1 MLKKKNGGE
10 VMAMPTYEEL
20 LAIIK
25 IQQATIEELTEKL
38 AKAEARIAE
47 LEEQVHKDSHNS
59 SKPPSSDGYKKPAP
73 KSLRKKSGKKAGGQK
88 GHKGHHMALDNPD
101 RVERIYPKH
110 CANCP
115 HRENC
120 AHLKVHD
127 SCYVVDV
134 IVKKETVKYQMLEC
148 NCNGVQETA
157 ERPAGIKGTVTYGA
171 DLKSLICILN
181 TQGMVA
187 MQNLCNIIKDLT
199 GIKPSVGTV
208 ANMLHSAAGVAKPVV
223 YTFPQLLHQEP
234 VVNCDETGADVNGK
248 LHYVHVMCTKDL
260 TYYALSK
267 KRGKEAMDEIGFL
280 PKYKGIVEHDFWQ
293 SYFAAT
299 EAEHA
304 MCCAHILRELTGIFE
319 NHPEQIW
326 AREMYDQLLVMHQ
339 DADFYN
345 QHPEIKSRQNRMECL
360 KRQYDEILEKGVRQ
374 NPIPER
380 EKGKR
385 GKPKKG
391 KIRALIDRL
400 IKHKGDVCRFA
411 DNSLVPFTN
420 NQAGRDLRMV
430 KIKNKVIGTFR
441 SEQGA
446 KDFLILKSFTST
458 AAKNG
463 VTAFEALRSLL
474 YGQFALV
481 TE

>member
-1 MLKKKNGGE
+1 M
-10 VMAMPTYEEL
+10 
-20 LAIIK
+20 
-25 IQQATIEELTEKL
+25 
-38 AKAEARIAE
+38 
-47 LEEQVHKDSHNS
+47 
-59 SKPPSSDGYKKPAP
+59 
-73 KSLRKKSGKKAGGQK
+73 KSVL
-88 GHKGHHMALDNPD
+88 
-101 RVERIYPKH
+101 
-110 CANCP
+110 
-115 HRENC
+115 
-120 AHLKVHD
+120 
-127 SCYVVDV
+127 
-134 IVKKETVKYQMLEC
+134 
-148 NCNGVQETA
+148 
-157 ERPAGIKGTVTYGA
+157 
-171 DLKSLICILN
+171 
-181 TQGMVA
+181 
-187 MQNLCNIIKDLT
+187 
-199 GIKPSVGTV
+199 
-208 ANMLHSAAGVAKPVV
+208 
-223 YTFPQLLHQEP
+223 
-234 VVNCDETGADVNGK
+234 
-248 LHYVHVMCTKDL
+248 
-260 TYYALSK
+260 
-267 KRGKEAMDEIGFL
+267 RGKEAMDEIGFL

-411 DNSLVPFTN
+411 DNPLVPFTN
-420 NQAGRDLRMV
+420 NQAERDLRMV
-430 KIKNKVIGTFR
+430 KMKNKVIGTFR

-446 KDFLILKSFTST
+446 SSSSSPLPPPLSKMALLLLTLCVLFFM
-458 AAKNG
+458 AA
-463 VTAFEALRSLL
+463 FRSSLNS
-474 YGQFALV
+474 YSARKK
-481 TE
+481 TDR